1 MEDLR
6 LVSEGFL
13 LLSGTPALSALE
25 FAEAARRRRGCWCSS
40 RLDVDEGAGARRGRS
55 STRGGGVL
63 PGWLDADEE
72 RRGAGRGWWRSARAG
87 AARRGARRRG
97 RWDSRWRGGSTPDEG
112 GSGSSRAPVGEAERR
127 VRGGGVL
134 PAWLDV
140 DEERRGARRGWWR
153 WSRAVAASRAA
164 RRRGRWVSRWRLGST
179 LVEGGSGSSR
189 WLVGDEER
197 RWLVEGG
204 RDAAAA

>member
-1 MEDLR
+1 MEALR

-63 PGWLDADEE
+63 PGWLD
-72 RRGAGRGWWRSARAG
+72 
-87 AARRGARRRG
+87 
-97 RWDSRWRGGSTPDEG
+97 
-112 GSGSSRAPVGEAERR
+112 
-127 VRGGGVL
+127 
-134 PAWLDV
+134 V

-153 WSRAVAASRAA
+153 SSRAVAARRAA
-164 RRRGRWVSRWRLGST
+164 RRRGRWVSRWRVCST

-204 RDAAAA
+204 RDAAAARRRGGWWRCRGGVVDEETAGLLVEDGGARRLQGWANGNC

>member
-1 MEDLR
+1 SQAGGGELICRRMEALR

-63 PGWLDADEE
+63 PGWLD
-72 RRGAGRGWWRSARAG
+72 
-87 AARRGARRRG
+87 
-97 RWDSRWRGGSTPDEG
+97 
-112 GSGSSRAPVGEAERR
+112 
-127 VRGGGVL
+127 
-134 PAWLDV
+134 V

-153 WSRAVAASRAA
+153 SSRAVAALQGWATENCLYYTQFWLRTVSAPLLRGVLILLEGDYSAWRRLESSPSAPGRSR
-164 RRRGRWVSRWRLGST
+164 GLGF
-179 LVEGGSGSSR
+179 L
-189 WLVGDEER
+189 
-197 RWLVEGG
+197 
-204 RDAAAA
+204 